1 MHKKMVKKVKTVEDL
16 KFCIRRRSFFGHLIY
31 VVSEIST
38 ESSNIAMRR
47 LVTFMLEPG
56 GQGNKKNQVPLCC
69 FNVRLSD
76 NQLQNQFKWSQ
87 KFSYFYYLD
96 RVVFTLMDFQ

>member
-56 GQGNKKNQVPLCC
+56 GQGNKNKSSSIML
-69 FNVRLSD
+69 
-76 NQLQNQFKWSQ
+76 
-87 KFSYFYYLD
+87 
-96 RVVFTLMDFQ
+96 FQCPIV